1 MFLFAPIRW
10 AFKLLYFAVL
20 AAIVY
25 VVVSGYQVVSAS
37 HLPTSAAASPRSQAI
52 VVLGAPVVGTAP
64 GPDYLA
70 RLEQALALY
79 RAHAAPQVV
88 VTGSPALAGSPSEVA
103 VGEDWL
109 AGSGVARSNLSSVVA
124 DDAASALVQV
134 SAALP
139 ARASVVVVTDA
150 IDALWTTGAGSK
162 AGLVVHVSPAV
173 GSEKAFYQQFD
184 ELWRQATGVAV
195 GRLIGYV
202 NTPWAAG

>member
-1 MFLFAPIRW
+1 VFLFAPIRW